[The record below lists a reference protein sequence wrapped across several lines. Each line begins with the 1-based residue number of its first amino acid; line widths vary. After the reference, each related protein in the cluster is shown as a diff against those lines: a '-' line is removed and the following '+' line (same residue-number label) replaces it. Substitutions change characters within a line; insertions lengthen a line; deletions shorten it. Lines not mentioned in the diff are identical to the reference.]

1 MIAVIIFTV
10 LGLLAGSFI
19 NWAADVA
26 PRFAVDKSRVPRRLQ
41 PRWRLAI
48 GALPAARRLTLPAA
62 VELLCA
68 ALFAYIAARY
78 GGTWTAAGRAALT
91 TFFVLIAVIDL
102 KYQLVLNV
110 LLYPAGVLVILLQL
124 SGTPAGWISAVVGGA
139 FGLIIFMAVAWLRP
153 GELGGGDVKLAALIG
168 LLFGFPDA
176 LWALLVAVG
185 AGGVAAIVLMKLRHQ
200 SAQARMP
207 YAPFLC
213 LGAVVAL
220 FYNPLM
226 ALFQL

>member
-1 MIAVIIFTV
+1 MIAVITFAM

-26 PRFAVDKSRVPRRLQ
+26 PRFAVDKSRVPDRLQ
-41 PRWRLAI
+41 PRWQIASR
-48 GALPAARRLTLPAA
+48 ALPVARRLTLSAA

-68 ALFAYIAARY
+68 GLFAYIAARH
-78 GGTWTAAGRAALT
+78 GATWPAAGRAALT
-91 TFFVLIAVIDL
+91 AFFILIAVIDL

-110 LLYPAGVLVILLQL
+110 LIYPAGALVVLLQL
-124 SGTPAGWISAVVGGA
+124 SGPPAGWISAVVGGA

-153 GELGGGDVKLAALIG
+153 GELGGGDVKLAAFIG

-176 LWALLVAVG
+176 LWALLVAVS
-185 AGGVAAIVLMKLRHQ
+185 AGGVAAVGLMKLRHQ
-200 SAQARMP
+200 SAQARIP

-220 FYNPLM
+220 FYNPLI